1 MWDYALGQPEA
12 SAQTATSTRKD
23 ERKMANSFRDKILH
37 YHSVF
42 CVLSEVEV
50 AAFTARRYA
59 CAVYAVIMCP
69 SVCLSV
75 RPYVCHTPET
85 VQDREIVAVEDDF
98 LEK

>member
-1 MWDYALGQPEA
+1 M
-12 SAQTATSTRKD
+12 K
-23 ERKMANSFRDKILH
+23 ERWQILFEIK
-37 YHSVF
+37 YCTIILFF